1 LINYSQHP
9 SAGMSSAFWHSLYY
23 YGLFLSLDMITALIA
38 YLFEPDEEWRLLPW
52 LLLQR
57 FCYRQLMYYVAIR
70 SFVSALRGPYVGWG
84 KIQRYGS
91 VKEMKDEQG

>member
-1 LINYSQHP
+1 
-9 SAGMSSAFWHSLYY
+9 
-23 YGLFLSLDMITALIA
+23 
-38 YLFEPDEEWRLLPW
+38 
-52 LLLQR
+52 
-57 FCYRQLMYYVAIR
+57 MYYVAIR